1 MLVHICCSIDSHYF
15 LKKLREKLPN
25 EPITGFFYN
34 PNIHPYEEYMLRLF
48 DVERSCKKY
57 DIKLIKGEYDI
68 ENWIKAAKGFEYE
81 KERGKRCEVCF
92 EMRLEM
98 TAKKAKELNEK
109 SITTTLF
116 MSPKKSFEQLER
128 VSEKVACENGL
139 KVLCF
144 DFRKGGG
151 TNEQFKLSREDR
163 LYHQNYCG
171 CMYALTDQRAAKNRV
186 ADELINPIGKETLQ
200 GSIAERTKLYEKVR
214 RCEDSAKKFK
224 IEKETFKNYRF
235 LWGRVLESEITIH
248 SYFIGEYEFN
258 GKSLEV
264 EITDIKDG
272 FGFTQNCM
280 LFMNLERFNKIA
292 QTSYKSVKELIY
304 NPISRQKHLDI
315 NSSMINYLP
324 IIVLDAI
331 KKTVYK
337 IEAKS
342 TSYQD
347 VREVLAI
354 L

>member
-1 MLVHICCSIDSHYF
+1 
-15 LKKLREKLPN
+15 LKKLRENLPN

-34 PNIHPYEEYMLRLF
+34 PNIHPYEEYRLRFL
-48 DVERSCKKY
+48 DVQRSCKKY
-57 DIKLIKGEYDI
+57 DIKLIEGGYDLDNWLNAVKGLEC
-68 ENWIKAAKGFEYE
+68 E

-92 EMRLEM
+92 EMRLEV
-98 TAKKAKELNEK
+98 TAKKAKELGEK

-116 MSPKKSFEQLER
+116 MSPKKSFEQLKS

-139 KVLCF
+139 EVLCL

-151 TNEQFKLSREDR
+151 TSEQFKLSREDR

-171 CMYALTDQRAAKNRV
+171 CIYALIDQRATKNRI
-186 ADELINPIGKETLQ
+186 ADELMNPIGKEILQ
-200 GSIAERTKLYEKVR
+200 GSVTERTKLYEKVR
-214 RCEDSAKKFK
+214 QCECNAEEFK
-224 IEKETFKNYRF
+224 IEKEIFQNYRL
-235 LWGRVLESEITIH
+235 LWGRVLENGITIH
-248 SYFIGEYEFN
+248 SYFIGEYEFG

-272 FGFTQNCM
+272 FGFTQNHA
-280 LFMNLERFNKIA
+280 LFMSLERFNRIA
-292 QTSYKSVKELIY
+292 QTNYNSIKELIY
-304 NPISRQKHLDI
+304 NSISGQQRLKIKSYIGDYSL
-315 NSSMINYLP
+315 

-331 KKTVYK
+331 KKTTYK

-342 TSYQD
+342 ISYQD